1 MYIYQN
7 HFLQICLGTLLCPKH
22 TPSGPTGCG
31 PSSDGPGQ
39 PALSRAPVASLS
51 GMVHVLLW
59 GCRVLEAECPEDP
72 GV

>member
-1 MYIYQN
+1 MYISQN
-7 HFLQICLGTLLCPKH
+7 LFLQIYLGALLCPKH
-22 TPSGPTGCG
+22 TLSQPTG
-31 PSSDGPGQ
+31 SSRDGPGQ

-59 GCRVLEAECPEDP
+59 GCEVLEAECPEDP